1 MEFTNYQKE
10 LIREL
15 RRVSVNTQ
23 YHQDFTLSINKF
35 LLDLIQIKKNK
46 TNHILKNIIYLLKIN
61 K

>member
-23 YHQDFTLSINKF
+23 YRQDFTLSINKF
-35 LLDLIQIKKNK
+35 LLDLIQ
-46 TNHILKNIIYLLKIN
+46 LKEK
-61 K
+61 